1 MEKSKQLPKTSSD
14 LPGKPQF
21 VNHDVEK
28 ISANRKRLRHILE
41 QHTEDSLIITDQ
53 EVVDMI
59 REDRDR

>member
-1 MEKSKQLPKTSSD
+1 MVYD
-14 LPGKPQF
+14 VPQF

-28 ISANRKRLRHILE
+28 ISANRKRRRHIFE
-41 QHTEDSLIITDQ
+41 QHTEDRLMITDQ